1 MEKETAGKPH
11 NKIYTQDRELS
22 WLKFNKRV
30 LEEADDKAVPLLER
44 LKFVSI
50 FMTNL
55 DEFYMIRVGRL
66 NDLNKI
72 KVEIRNDKSGLT
84 PGEQLELI
92 FEKTRKLIRE
102 RDSVYSEITSQL
114 REYGIYDL
122 KFDELDKNERKH
134 VENYFK
140 NRIQPVLS
148 PMIIDNQHQFPH
160 LANKQLYVLA
170 TLRNESG
177 SKNMKIGIFTGTFD
191 PFTIGHQNIAERA
204 LPMFDKLVI
213 AVAVSKLKHAS
224 EEISKRV
231 EDIKAVFPK
240 ECSELVDAEDASK
253 GYRLEVVSYDDL
265 TIDLAHRLGAR
276 FLVRGVRSAKDFEY
290 EREQADINKQLGG
303 VETILL
309 FSDPRYS
316 SISST
321 LVRELRFFGREVD
334 EFLPKI
340 K

>member
-1 MEKETAGKPH
+1 MSEE
-11 NKIYTQDRELS
+11 R
-22 WLKFNKRV
+22 RV
-30 LEEADDKAVPLLER
+30 K
-44 LKFVSI
+44 
-50 FMTNL
+50 
-55 DEFYMIRVGRL
+55 
-66 NDLNKI
+66 
-72 KVEIRNDKSGLT
+72 
-84 PGEQLELI
+84 
-92 FEKTRKLIRE
+92 
-102 RDSVYSEITSQL
+102 
-114 REYGIYDL
+114 
-122 KFDELDKNERKH
+122 
-134 VENYFK
+134 
-140 NRIQPVLS
+140 
-148 PMIIDNQHQFPH
+148 
-160 LANKQLYVLA
+160 
-170 TLRNESG
+170 
-177 SKNMKIGIFTGTFD
+177 KNMKIGIFTGTFD

-213 AVAVSKLKHAS
+213 AVAMSKLKHAS

-309 FSDPRYS
+309 FSDPGYS

-334 EFLPKI
+334 EFIIVAHQHPELHFLVTPIGCGIAGFEAEDIAPLFKKAKEMKNISLPESFWEVI
-340 K
+340 E